1 MTKPKLI
8 VINGPTAI
16 GKTRFSTQLAKLLKT
31 QIISSDSRQ
40 FYKEMS
46 IGTAV
51 PTSEERDN
59 IEHYFIQHKSIH
71 EKYSVGDFE
80 NEAIDKINSLFKKNN
95 TLILVGGSNFF
106 TYSVINGLDEF
117 PKIADEI
124 TNFWKNSFKKYGI
137 SQLQKELK
145 KYDFEYYK
153 KVDLN
158 NHVRLIRAL
167 SVCQAGNK
175 KYSQYL
181 GSKSK
186 KRLFETIQIELILP
200 RELLYKKIN
209 DRVDEMI
216 KKGLINEVKSLIK
229 FKNLNPL
236 KSVGYKEIF
245 EYLEGKINLD
255 ESVEL
260 IKRNTRR
267 LAKKQITWLRNHPSD
282 YKINAYTTID
292 NSFLKI
298 IGIEKG
304 T

>member
-1 MTKPKLI
+1 M
-8 VINGPTAI
+8 
-16 GKTRFSTQLAKLLKT
+16 
-31 QIISSDSRQ
+31 
-40 FYKEMS
+40 
-46 IGTAV
+46 
-51 PTSEERDN
+51 
-59 IEHYFIQHKSIH
+59 
-71 EKYSVGDFE
+71 
-80 NEAIDKINSLFKKNN
+80 
-95 TLILVGGSNFF
+95 
-106 TYSVINGLDEF
+106 
-117 PKIADEI
+117 
-124 TNFWKNSFKKYGI
+124 
-137 SQLQKELK
+137 
-145 KYDFEYYK
+145 
-153 KVDLN
+153 
-158 NHVRLIRAL
+158 
-167 SVCQAGNK
+167 
-175 KYSQYL
+175 
-181 GSKSK
+181 
-186 KRLFETIQIELILP
+186 FETIQIELILP

-245 EYLEGKINLD
+245 EYLECKINLD

-282 YKINAYTTID
+282 YKVNANTVID

>member
-1 MTKPKLI
+1 MKQLI
-8 VINGPTAI
+8 
-16 GKTRFSTQLAKLLKT
+16 
-31 QIISSDSRQ
+31 
-40 FYKEMS
+40 
-46 IGTAV
+46 
-51 PTSEERDN
+51 
-59 IEHYFIQHKSIH
+59 KSIVYL
-71 EKYSVGDFE
+71 K
-80 NEAIDKINSLFKKNN
+80 KKNN
-95 TLILVGGSNFF
+95 LILVGGSNFF
-106 TYSVINGLDEF
+106 THSVINGLDEF
-117 PKIADEI
+117 PKITDEI

-181 GSKSK
+181 GSKNK
-186 KRLFETIQIELILP
+186 KRLFDTVQIELILP
-200 RELLYKKIN
+200 RELLYEKIN

-216 KKGLINEVKSLIK
+216 KKGLISEAKSLIK

-245 EYLEGKINLD
+245 EYLEYKINLD

-282 YKINAYTTID
+282 YKVNANTVID